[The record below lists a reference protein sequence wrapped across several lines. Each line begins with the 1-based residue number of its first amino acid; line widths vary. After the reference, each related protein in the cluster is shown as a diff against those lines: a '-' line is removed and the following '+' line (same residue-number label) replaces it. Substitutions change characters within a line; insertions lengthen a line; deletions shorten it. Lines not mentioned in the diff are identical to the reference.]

1 MSHGPVT
8 GTARA
13 QVPARLIDL
22 SLGGA
27 LLDLATALEVGAIH
41 DFALQLDGQT
51 VWVQAE
57 VKRCY
62 PVRSGGYQVGVEF
75 LGIDPHDQQR
85 LRAYLEQRR
94 P

>member
-1 MSHGPVT
+1 MSSDQVK

-13 QVPARLIDL
+13 QVAARLIDL

-27 LLDLATALEVGAIH
+27 LLDLATALVVGAIH

-57 VKRCY
+57 VKRCF
-62 PVRSGGYQVGVEF
+62 PIRSGGYQVGVEF

-85 LRAYLEQRR
+85 LRAYLDQRR
-94 P
+94 Q

>member
-1 MSHGPVT
+1 MSQDPVT

-27 LLDLATALEVGAIH
+27 LLDLATALEIGAIH

-62 PVRSGGYQVGVEF
+62 PVRSGGYRVGVEF

-85 LRAYLEQRR
+85 LRTYLDSRR
-94 P
+94 K